1 MKRMKRVIALVL
13 SLMMALA
20 MCVTAFAA
28 DSDAQKTT
36 TLTINGSAN
45 HTYTVYQLLKGEVS
59 KLNDGAGTLS
69 NVKAGDQLKD
79 GSTMTDAQIADLVDQ
94 FIAKGDSADLGDLAY
109 SKVDTTTS
117 YATVF
122 FTNGDPQTINVAPG
136 YYVVMDSTTDDTSV
150 SRYLVAVAGATT
162 MKPKTETPDIDKNI
176 IDTDL
181 NAAVDNVN
189 GTSKKTDTAAIGDVI
204 NYEVTGTV
212 PNYAG
217 YKYYYYVVNDTMSKG
232 LTLDEN
238 SFVVTLTKA
247 DGTATTLTKGTD
259 STADYHVYVT
269 NNADGTTSFKL
280 AFEDIV
286 AKKYEVG
293 AKISIKYNATV
304 NKDAV
309 IGSDPNTNTASL
321 TYSNNPNTSTRKDKE
336 PGTPGV
342 PDESVPT
349 GKTTDYVTKTYVTQ
363 VKLFKYTN
371 DGDAKKALAG
381 AEFTLTGKN
390 LNQVKITTGTKFV
403 EATDGTYY
411 KLTDGTYT
419 TTPSTE
425 DTASKY
431 VSTTQKY
438 KEVTFVDTK
447 SESAGD
453 TTVKATVDA
462 NGYLQFTG
470 LQVGEYTLTETYT
483 PEGYNTCSPITFT
496 VTAPYNEDA
505 TAVVGGTVTWTSNN
519 DNVKYDAEKKAFY
532 VEVLNTTGKVLPS
545 TGGIGTTIFYVLGT
559 VLVLGAAV
567 LLITKKRMQ
576 NVK

>member
-28 DSDAQKTT
+28 DTDAEKTT
-36 TLTINGSAN
+36 TLTIKGSAN
-45 HTYTVYQLLKGEVS
+45 HTYTVYQLLKGDIS
-59 KLNDGAGTLS
+59 SLSNGSGKLS
-69 NVKAGDQLKD
+69 NVSAGDNLNANGK
-79 GSTMTDAQIADLVDQ
+79 TVDEIVSE
-94 FIAKGDSADLGDLAY
+94 FASAKNGTNAENAAIGNTAWSYVDSSNSYGEVVFGA
-109 SKVDTTTS
+109 SDTT
-117 YATVF
+117 AK
-122 FTNGDPQTINVAPG
+122 TIKVAPG
-136 YYVVMDSTTDDTSV
+136 YYVVKDSTSDTTSV
-150 SRYLVAVAGATT
+150 SRYLVAVAGDTEMT
-162 MKPKTETPDIDKNI
+162 PKTTTPEIDKNI
-176 IDTDL
+176 VDTDL
-181 NAAVDNVN
+181 NEAVDKVN

-204 NYEVTGTV
+204 EYEVTGTV
-212 PNYAG
+212 PEWAG
-217 YKYYYYVVNDTMSKG
+217 YDYYYYVVNDTMSVG
-232 LTLDEN
+232 LTLNDDTSKTADGSSN
-238 SFVVTLTKA
+238 GFVVKVGDKTLTRDKDYYVYK
-247 DGTATTLTKGTD
+247 DGQ
-259 STADYHVYVT
+259 
-269 NNADGTTSFKL
+269 SFTL
-280 AFEDIV
+280 AFANIK
-286 AKKYEVG
+286 AYAAG
-293 AKISIKYNATV
+293 SAISIKYSATV

-321 TYSNNPNTSTRKDKE
+321 TYSNNPNTSERKDKE
-336 PGTPGV
+336 PTTPGV
-342 PDESVPT
+342 PDSTVPT
-349 GKTTDYVTKTYVTQ
+349 GKTTDYITKTYVTQ
-363 VKLFKYTN
+363 VQLFKYTN
-371 DGDAKKALAG
+371 DGETKKALAG
-381 AEFTLTGKN
+381 AEFTLTGTN

-419 TTPSTE
+419 TTPSTK

-470 LQVGEYTLTETYT
+470 LQLGEYTLTETYT
-483 PEGYNTCSPITFT
+483 PEGYNTCSPIKFT
-496 VTAPYNEDA
+496 VTAPYNNDA
-505 TAVVGGTVTWTSNN
+505 TAVVGGTVTWTSDNS
-519 DNVKYDAEKKAFY
+519 NVKYDTNKKAFY

-576 NVK
+576 NVR

>member
-45 HTYTVYQLLKGEVS
+45 HTYTVYQLLKGDIS
-59 KLNDGAGTLS
+59 SLSNGSGKLS
-69 NVKAGDQLKD
+69 NVSAGDNLKAN
-79 GSTMTDAQIADLVDQ
+79 GKIVDEIVTE
-94 FIAKGDSADLGDLAY
+94 FASAANGTNAENAAIGNTAWSYVNDSSSYGEVVFGASDTEAK
-109 SKVDTTTS
+109 
-117 YATVF
+117 
-122 FTNGDPQTINVAPG
+122 TIKVAPG
-136 YYVVMDSTTDDTSV
+136 YYVVKDSTSDKTSV
-150 SRYLVAVAGATT
+150 SRYLVAVAGDTT
-162 MKPKTETPDIDKNI
+162 MTPKTTTPEIDKNI
-176 IDTDL
+176 VDTDL
-181 NAAVDNVN
+181 NKAVDNVN

-204 NYEVTGTV
+204 EYEVTGTV
-212 PNYAG
+212 PEWAG
-217 YKYYYYVVNDTMSKG
+217 YDYYYYVVNDTMSEG
-232 LTLDEN
+232 LTLNDDTSKTADGSSN
-238 SFVVTLTKA
+238 GFVVKVGDQTLTRDKDYYVYK
-247 DGTATTLTKGTD
+247 DGQ
-259 STADYHVYVT
+259 
-269 NNADGTTSFKL
+269 SFTL
-280 AFEDIV
+280 AFENIK
-286 AKKYEVG
+286 AYAAG
-293 AKISIKYNATV
+293 SAISIKYSATV
-304 NKDAV
+304 NQNAV

-336 PGTPGV
+336 GTPGE
-342 PDESVPT
+342 PDSSVPT

-363 VKLFKYTN
+363 VQLFKYTN
-371 DGDAKKALAG
+371 DGDTKKALAG
-381 AEFTLTGKN
+381 AEFTLTGTN